1 MSQTMALAELIVQS
15 TQVLL
20 ADRETPR
27 HFARLRDVDRR
38 VPSFRLEHTQRQL
51 HDNRADTARRGA
63 LVRYRAIAEALVATL
78 SDGAVLL
85 NLQTKRYFSLNE
97 TGTRIWE
104 MVQQTADEEA
114 IVATL
119 LGEYDVEE
127 SMARTEVRRILDEL
141 IEAQL
146 IVPA

>member
-1 MSQTMALAELIVQS
+1 VK
-15 TQVLL
+15 
-20 ADRETPR
+20 
-27 HFARLRDVDRR
+27 
-38 VPSFRLEHTQRQL
+38 
-51 HDNRADTARRGA
+51 
-63 LVRYRAIAEALVATL
+63 YKAIAEALVATL

-85 NLQTKRYFSLNE
+85 NLQTKRYYSLNE

-119 LGEYDVEE
+119 LHEYEVEE
-127 SMARTEVRRILDEL
+127 TMARAEVRRILDEL

>member
-1 MSQTMALAELIVQS
+1 M
-15 TQVLL
+15 
-20 ADRETPR
+20 
-27 HFARLRDVDRR
+27 H
-38 VPSFRLEHTQRQL
+38 
-51 HDNRADTARRGA
+51 
-63 LVRYRAIAEALVATL
+63 YKAIPEALVATL

-104 MVQQTADEEA
+104 MVQQTAEEEV

-119 LGEYDVEE
+119 LREYEVEE
-127 SMARTEVRRILDEL
+127 TMARAEVRRILDEL

-146 IVPA
+146 IVPE

>member
-1 MSQTMALAELIVQS
+1 M
-15 TQVLL
+15 
-20 ADRETPR
+20 
-27 HFARLRDVDRR
+27 
-38 VPSFRLEHTQRQL
+38 
-51 HDNRADTARRGA
+51 
-63 LVRYRAIAEALVATL
+63 RYRAIAEALVATL

-104 MVQQTADEEA
+104 MVQQTADEDA
-114 IVATL
+114 IIAAL
-119 LGEYDVEE
+119 LREYEVEE
-127 SMARTEVRRILDEL
+127 PMARSEVRRILDEL

>member
-1 MSQTMALAELIVQS
+1 M
-15 TQVLL
+15 
-20 ADRETPR
+20 
-27 HFARLRDVDRR
+27 
-38 VPSFRLEHTQRQL
+38 
-51 HDNRADTARRGA
+51 
-63 LVRYRAIAEALVATL
+63 RYKAIAEALVATL

-85 NLQTKRYFSLNE
+85 NLQTKRYYSLNE

-114 IVATL
+114 IVASL
-119 LGEYDVEE
+119 LREYEVEE
-127 SMARTEVRRILDEL
+127 QMARAEVRRILDEL

>member
-1 MSQTMALAELIVQS
+1 M
-15 TQVLL
+15 
-20 ADRETPR
+20 
-27 HFARLRDVDRR
+27 
-38 VPSFRLEHTQRQL
+38 
-51 HDNRADTARRGA
+51 
-63 LVRYRAIAEALVATL
+63 RYKAIAEALVATL

-85 NLQTKRYFSLNE
+85 NLQTKRYYSLNE

-114 IVATL
+114 IVAVL
-119 LGEYDVEE
+119 LREYEVEE
-127 SMARTEVRRILDEL
+127 QMARAEVRRILDEL

>member
-1 MSQTMALAELIVQS
+1 M
-15 TQVLL
+15 
-20 ADRETPR
+20 
-27 HFARLRDVDRR
+27 
-38 VPSFRLEHTQRQL
+38 
-51 HDNRADTARRGA
+51 
-63 LVRYRAIAEALVATL
+63 RYRAIAEALVATL

-104 MVQQTADEEA
+104 MVQQTTDEET
-114 IVATL
+114 IIATML
-119 LGEYDVEE
+119 NEYDVEE
-127 SMARTEVRRILDEL
+127 AMARSEVRRILDEL

>member
-1 MSQTMALAELIVQS
+1 M
-15 TQVLL
+15 
-20 ADRETPR
+20 
-27 HFARLRDVDRR
+27 
-38 VPSFRLEHTQRQL
+38 
-51 HDNRADTARRGA
+51 
-63 LVRYRAIAEALVATL
+63 RYRAIAEALVATL

-104 MVQQTADEEA
+104 MVQQTADEDT
-114 IVATL
+114 IVTTL

-127 SMARTEVRRILDEL
+127 SMARSEVRRILDEL
-141 IEAQL
+141 IDAQL

>member
-1 MSQTMALAELIVQS
+1 M
-15 TQVLL
+15 
-20 ADRETPR
+20 
-27 HFARLRDVDRR
+27 
-38 VPSFRLEHTQRQL
+38 
-51 HDNRADTARRGA
+51 
-63 LVRYRAIAEALVATL
+63 RYRAIAEALVATL

-119 LGEYDVEE
+119 LSEYDVNEPL
-127 SMARTEVRRILDEL
+127 ARSEVRRILDEL

>member
-1 MSQTMALAELIVQS
+1 M
-15 TQVLL
+15 
-20 ADRETPR
+20 
-27 HFARLRDVDRR
+27 
-38 VPSFRLEHTQRQL
+38 
-51 HDNRADTARRGA
+51 
-63 LVRYRAIAEALVATL
+63 RYRAIAEALVATL

-114 IVATL
+114 IVTTL

-127 SMARTEVRRILDEL
+127 TMARSEVRRILDEL
-141 IEAQL
+141 IDAQL

>member
-1 MSQTMALAELIVQS
+1 
-15 TQVLL
+15 
-20 ADRETPR
+20 
-27 HFARLRDVDRR
+27 
-38 VPSFRLEHTQRQL
+38 
-51 HDNRADTARRGA
+51 
-63 LVRYRAIAEALVATL
+63 VRYRAIAEALVATL

-104 MVQQTADEEA
+104 MVQQTADEDT
-114 IVATL
+114 IVTTL

-127 SMARTEVRRILDEL
+127 SMARSEVRRILDEL
-141 IEAQL
+141 IDAQL

>member
-1 MSQTMALAELIVQS
+1 M
-15 TQVLL
+15 
-20 ADRETPR
+20 
-27 HFARLRDVDRR
+27 
-38 VPSFRLEHTQRQL
+38 
-51 HDNRADTARRGA
+51 
-63 LVRYRAIAEALVATL
+63 RYRAIPEALVATL

-104 MVQQTADEEA
+104 LVQQTSEEDA
-114 IVATL
+114 IVETML
-119 LGEYDVEE
+119 REYEVDEA
-127 SMARTEVRRILDEL
+127 MARTEVRRILDEL

>member
-1 MSQTMALAELIVQS
+1 M
-15 TQVLL
+15 
-20 ADRETPR
+20 
-27 HFARLRDVDRR
+27 
-38 VPSFRLEHTQRQL
+38 
-51 HDNRADTARRGA
+51 
-63 LVRYRAIAEALVATL
+63 RYRAIAEALVATL

-104 MVQQTADEEA
+104 MVQQTAEEEA
-114 IVATL
+114 IITAL
-119 LGEYDVEE
+119 LNEYDVEE
-127 SMARTEVRRILDEL
+127 PVARSEVRRILEEL

>member
-1 MSQTMALAELIVQS
+1 M
-15 TQVLL
+15 
-20 ADRETPR
+20 
-27 HFARLRDVDRR
+27 
-38 VPSFRLEHTQRQL
+38 
-51 HDNRADTARRGA
+51 
-63 LVRYRAIAEALVATL
+63 RYRAIAEALVATL

-104 MVQQTADEEA
+104 MVQQTAEEEA
-114 IVATL
+114 IITTL
-119 LGEYDVEE
+119 LNEYDVEE
-127 SMARTEVRRILDEL
+127 PVARSEVRRILDEL

>member
-1 MSQTMALAELIVQS
+1 M
-15 TQVLL
+15 
-20 ADRETPR
+20 
-27 HFARLRDVDRR
+27 
-38 VPSFRLEHTQRQL
+38 
-51 HDNRADTARRGA
+51 
-63 LVRYRAIAEALVATL
+63 RYRAIAEALVATL

-104 MVQQTADEEA
+104 MVQQTADEET
-114 IVATL
+114 IIATML
-119 LGEYDVEE
+119 NEYDVEE
-127 SMARTEVRRILDEL
+127 PMARSEVRRILDEL

>member
-1 MSQTMALAELIVQS
+1 M
-15 TQVLL
+15 
-20 ADRETPR
+20 
-27 HFARLRDVDRR
+27 
-38 VPSFRLEHTQRQL
+38 
-51 HDNRADTARRGA
+51 
-63 LVRYRAIAEALVATL
+63 RYRAIAEALVATL

-104 MVQQTADEEA
+104 LVQQTADEEM

-119 LGEYDVEE
+119 LREYEVDET
-127 SMARTEVRRILDEL
+127 MARTEVRRILDEL
-141 IEAQL
+141 IDAQL

>member
-1 MSQTMALAELIVQS
+1 M
-15 TQVLL
+15 
-20 ADRETPR
+20 
-27 HFARLRDVDRR
+27 
-38 VPSFRLEHTQRQL
+38 
-51 HDNRADTARRGA
+51 
-63 LVRYRAIAEALVATL
+63 RYKAIAEALVATL

-85 NLQTKRYFSLNE
+85 NLQTKRYYSLNE

-114 IVATL
+114 IVAAL
-119 LGEYDVEE
+119 LREYEVEE
-127 SMARTEVRRILDEL
+127 QMARAEVRRILDEL

>member
-1 MSQTMALAELIVQS
+1 M
-15 TQVLL
+15 
-20 ADRETPR
+20 
-27 HFARLRDVDRR
+27 
-38 VPSFRLEHTQRQL
+38 
-51 HDNRADTARRGA
+51 
-63 LVRYRAIAEALVATL
+63 RYRAIAEALVATL

-104 MVQQTADEEA
+104 MVQQTAEEES
-114 IVATL
+114 IITTL
-119 LGEYDVEE
+119 LNEYDVEE
-127 SMARTEVRRILDEL
+127 PVARSEVRRILDEL

>member
-1 MSQTMALAELIVQS
+1 
-15 TQVLL
+15 
-20 ADRETPR
+20 
-27 HFARLRDVDRR
+27 
-38 VPSFRLEHTQRQL
+38 
-51 HDNRADTARRGA
+51 
-63 LVRYRAIAEALVATL
+63 VRYKAITEALVATL
-78 SDGAVLL
+78 ADGAVLL

-119 LGEYDVEE
+119 LREYEVEE
-127 SMARTEVRRILDEL
+127 PMARAEVRRILEEL

>member
-1 MSQTMALAELIVQS
+1 M
-15 TQVLL
+15 
-20 ADRETPR
+20 
-27 HFARLRDVDRR
+27 
-38 VPSFRLEHTQRQL
+38 
-51 HDNRADTARRGA
+51 
-63 LVRYRAIAEALVATL
+63 RYRAIVEALVATL
-78 SDGAVLL
+78 ADGAVLL

-104 MVQQTADEEA
+104 MVQQTADEET

-119 LGEYDVEE
+119 LSEYDVEE
-127 SMARTEVRRILDEL
+127 PMARTEVRRILDEL

>member
-1 MSQTMALAELIVQS
+1 M
-15 TQVLL
+15 
-20 ADRETPR
+20 
-27 HFARLRDVDRR
+27 
-38 VPSFRLEHTQRQL
+38 
-51 HDNRADTARRGA
+51 
-63 LVRYRAIAEALVATL
+63 RYRAIAEALVATL

-104 MVQQTADEEA
+104 MVQQTADEES

-127 SMARTEVRRILDEL
+127 TMARLEVRRILDEL
-141 IEAQL
+141 IDAQL

>member
-1 MSQTMALAELIVQS
+1 M
-15 TQVLL
+15 
-20 ADRETPR
+20 
-27 HFARLRDVDRR
+27 
-38 VPSFRLEHTQRQL
+38 
-51 HDNRADTARRGA
+51 
-63 LVRYRAIAEALVATL
+63 RYRAIPEALVATL

-104 MVQQTADEEA
+104 MVQRTADEEE

-119 LGEYDVEE
+119 LREYEVEE
-127 SMARTEVRRILDEL
+127 HLARAEVHRILEEL
-141 IEAQL
+141 VEAQL